1 VGNLTHSLIGY
12 GLTTASITY
21 RFPDHQLL
29 LQTYI
34 WQEFDTEPEFPKL
47 RAFLA
52 FWERNLDGPL
62 FSVTIVHSSLVT
74 PGELEINK
82 WLH

>member
-1 VGNLTHSLIGY
+1 MHALSPSLLGY
-12 GLTTASITY
+12 GLTTANILY

-34 WQEFDTEPEFPKL
+34 WQDFDTEPEFPKL
-47 RAFLA
+47 RAFLD

-62 FSVTIVHSSLVT
+62 FSVKISHALLVS
-74 PGELEINK
+74 PDDLNLAN
-82 WLH
+82 LH